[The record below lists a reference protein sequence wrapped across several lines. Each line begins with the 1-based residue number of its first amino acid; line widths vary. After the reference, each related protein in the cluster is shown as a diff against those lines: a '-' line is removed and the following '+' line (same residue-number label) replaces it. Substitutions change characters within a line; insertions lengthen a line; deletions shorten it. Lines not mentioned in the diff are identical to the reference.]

1 MREVAVISAGYTRV
15 SEHWEKS
22 LKGLFIEAAL
32 KALDNAGLN
41 ARHIDGIYVANV
53 FAGYL
58 QGQTN
63 LANVLADSL
72 GLYDKFALSV
82 DAGGA
87 SGALAIH
94 EAYKDVAY
102 GIRDLVMVCG
112 VEKMSEATPQETVS
126 ALTSV
131 EDQEH
136 LRHTGVTAH
145 SLAALIYKAYL
156 KRFNKKQE
164 DVALMSVIDHE
175 HAVTCSYAQYPFK
188 LSIETIMS
196 SAILADPIRV
206 LEAISPS
213 DGSAAIVMCSHEK
226 AKELGLPHV
235 KIVTSQIA
243 RDKFNLMEREDLLS
257 MNALVEATQRAYSSA
272 GVKPLDLSFVELYDD
287 YSVMGVI
294 ALEKLG
300 LCNPGEGVEMLKN
313 GEVRLRGSIPV
324 NTFGGLKARGAPL
337 GAIGVYQAVETFLQL
352 TGNAGPNQVK
362 NARIGLTQTSCSF
375 NSIVVINLF
384 EVCC

>member
-1 MREVAVISAGYTRV
+1 MREVAVVSVGYTRV

-22 LKGLFIEAAL
+22 LKGLFVEAAL
-32 KALDNAGLN
+32 KALEDSGLS
-41 ARHIDGIYVANV
+41 ARDLDGIYVANV

-63 LANVLADSL
+63 LANILADSL
-72 GLYDKFALSV
+72 GLYDKFALSI

-102 GIRDLVMVCG
+102 GVRDVVMVCG
-112 VEKMSEATPQETVS
+112 VEKMSEITPQEAVS

-136 LRHTGVTAH
+136 LKYTGITVH
-145 SLAALIYKAYL
+145 SLAALIYKTYL

-164 DVALMSVIDHE
+164 DVALMSVLDHE
-175 HAVTCSYAQYPFK
+175 HATTCNYAQYPFK
-188 LSIETIMS
+188 LSIETIMN

-206 LEAISPS
+206 LEAASPS
-213 DGSAAIVMCSHEK
+213 DGSAAVIMCSHEK

-257 MNALVEATQRAYSSA
+257 MRALAEAAQKAYSIA
-272 GVKPLDLSFVELYDD
+272 GIKPLDLSFVELYDD

-300 LCNPGEGVEMLKN
+300 LCRPGGGVEMLKN
-313 GEVRLRGSIPV
+313 GEVKLKGSIPV

-352 TGNAGPNQVK
+352 TGNAGLNQVK
-362 NARIGLTQTSCSF
+362 NARIGLTHTGCSF
-375 NSIVVINLF
+375 NSIVVVNLF